1 VRFVAAL
8 IVGESLFITCAA
20 GALGTWL
27 IYPAAGYVGHRF
39 GTIFP
44 IFNVSDNTIVMALSA
59 TLLVGVV
66 AAAGPALQASTV
78 KVSEGFR
85 AVG

>member
-1 VRFVAAL
+1 MPNRGDEIE
-8 IVGESLFITCAA
+8 IVFKSNGVVNKRIA
-20 GALGTWL
+20 
-27 IYPAAGYVGHRF
+27 
-39 GTIFP
+39 
-44 IFNVSDNTIVMALSA
+44 VSDNTVVMALIA
-59 TLLVGVV
+59 TLLVGLV

>member
-1 VRFVAAL
+1 
-8 IVGESLFITCAA
+8 
-20 GALGTWL
+20 
-27 IYPAAGYVGHRF
+27 
-39 GTIFP
+39 
-44 IFNVSDNTIVMALSA
+44 MALSA